1 MAEKKQPIME
11 AIGTASLVWKR
22 YAQKNIHPYG
32 VTINQYEV
40 LRHLNKRGTLNPSDI
55 AEMLFCDRST
65 ATVVIKNMEKAGWV
79 ERQIDTKDLRRFQ
92 VTLSPAG
99 LEKYGEVPWDTPG
112 FRKTRFQ
119 PTACFSKEEKGRFV
133 SLLAKLNAHLDT
145 IKSQQNQIIERS

>member
-32 VTINQYEV
+32 VTVNQYEV
-40 LRHLNKRGTLNPSDI
+40 LRHLKQRGTLYPSDI

-65 ATVVIKNMEKAGWV
+65 ATVVIKNMEKVGWV

-99 LEKYGEVPWDTPG
+99 LEKYDEVPWDTPG

-119 PTACFSKEEKGRFV
+119 PTACFSKEEKSQFV
-133 SLLAKLNAHLDT
+133 TLLAKLNAHLDT
-145 IKSQQNQIIERS
+145 IK